1 VAKPSPSAPAGACA
15 PGIEN
20 QAYEYPHLIV
30 PVSSAHPDTAYGTQY
45 FAGVNSTFSTIFN
58 FDLPASSAGKTCTLE
73 FLLPN
78 AKDLVT
84 SSYTMSGTGGIDF
97 KQLASPATQ
106 ATTFANQPAVA
117 KDLGS
122 FTVTSGS
129 STIVA
134 SGPCAAGTRVSYELT
149 AEGNTELYYF
159 QGMLNDASYI
169 VKLRLTHP
177 LDWNPSAIGLYIVE
191 C

>member
-1 VAKPSPSAPAGACA
+1 
-15 PGIEN
+15 
-20 QAYEYPHLIV
+20 
-30 PVSSAHPDTAYGTQY
+30 
-45 FAGVNSTFSTIFN
+45 
-58 FDLPASSAGKTCTLE
+58 
-73 FLLPN
+73 
-78 AKDLVT
+78 
-84 SSYTMSGTGGIDF
+84 MSGTGGIDF
-97 KQLASPATQ
+97 MQLASPATQ